1 MLSSR
6 KKSCYF
12 KRNNIQEIDYKDV
25 KLLTKF
31 INDQG
36 KITPRRV
43 TGTSSKVI
51 LKEDVQNLGQ
61 QGDVVEVKSGY
72 ARNYLMPQKLAIL
85 FTKQQK
91 KSIEEAQR
99 VEERKLEREKDQLES
114 VLKQVEDLSLSL
126 KMQSEED
133 SKLFGSVTKL
143 DIVKLLEENGIT
155 VDKKYVDLSSPIK
168 TLGEHKVN
176 IMFTKEMSAS
186 FTLTVEKED

>member
-1 MLSSR
+1 M
-6 KKSCYF
+6 
-12 KRNNIQEIDYKDV
+12 
-25 KLLTKF
+25 
-31 INDQG
+31 
-36 KITPRRV
+36 
-43 TGTSSKVI
+43 KVI

-61 QGDVVEVKSGY
+61 QGDVVEVKPGY

-114 VLKQVEDLSLSL
+114 VLKQVEDLSVSL

-143 DIVKLLEENGIT
+143 DIVKLLEGNGIT
-155 VDKKYVDLSSPIK
+155 IDKKYVDLSSPIK

>member
-1 MLSSR
+1 M
-6 KKSCYF
+6 
-12 KRNNIQEIDYKDV
+12 
-25 KLLTKF
+25 
-31 INDQG
+31 
-36 KITPRRV
+36 
-43 TGTSSKVI
+43 KVI

-72 ARNYLMPQKLAIL
+72 ARNYLMPQKLAVL

-114 VLKQVEDLSLSL
+114 VLKKVEDLSLSL

-155 VDKKYVDLSSPIK
+155 IDKKYVDLSSPIK

-176 IMFTKEMSAS
+176 IVFTEEMSAS

>member
-1 MLSSR
+1 M
-6 KKSCYF
+6 
-12 KRNNIQEIDYKDV
+12 
-25 KLLTKF
+25 
-31 INDQG
+31 
-36 KITPRRV
+36 
-43 TGTSSKVI
+43 KVI

-61 QGDVVEVKSGY
+61 QGDVVEVKAGY

-155 VDKKYVDLSSPIK
+155 IDKKYVDLSSPIK

-176 IMFTKEMSAS
+176 IVFTKEMSAS

>member
-1 MLSSR
+1 M
-6 KKSCYF
+6 
-12 KRNNIQEIDYKDV
+12 
-25 KLLTKF
+25 
-31 INDQG
+31 
-36 KITPRRV
+36 
-43 TGTSSKVI
+43 KVI

-99 VEERKLEREKDQLES
+99 VEERKLEREKDQLEL

-155 VDKKYVDLSSPIK
+155 LDKKYVDLSSPIK

-176 IMFTKEMSAS
+176 IVFTKEMSAS
-186 FTLTVEKED
+186 FILTVEKEN

>member
-1 MLSSR
+1 M
-6 KKSCYF
+6 
-12 KRNNIQEIDYKDV
+12 
-25 KLLTKF
+25 
-31 INDQG
+31 
-36 KITPRRV
+36 
-43 TGTSSKVI
+43 KVI
-51 LKEDVQNLGQ
+51 LKEDVQKLGQ

-126 KMQSEED
+126 KMKSEED

-155 VDKKYVDLSSPIK
+155 LDKKYVDLSSPIK

-186 FTLTVEKED
+186 FTLTIEKED

>member
-1 MLSSR
+1 M
-6 KKSCYF
+6 
-12 KRNNIQEIDYKDV
+12 
-25 KLLTKF
+25 
-31 INDQG
+31 
-36 KITPRRV
+36 
-43 TGTSSKVI
+43 KVI
-51 LKEDVQNLGQ
+51 LKEDVHNLGQ

-72 ARNYLMPQKLAIL
+72 ARNYLIPKKLAIL

-155 VDKKYVDLSSPIK
+155 IDKKYVDLSSPIK

-176 IMFTKEMSAS
+176 IVFTKEMSAS

>member
-1 MLSSR
+1 M
-6 KKSCYF
+6 
-12 KRNNIQEIDYKDV
+12 
-25 KLLTKF
+25 
-31 INDQG
+31 
-36 KITPRRV
+36 
-43 TGTSSKVI
+43 KVI

-61 QGDVVEVKSGY
+61 QGDVVEVKPGY

-99 VEERKLEREKDQLES
+99 AEERKLEREKDQLES
-114 VLKQVEDLSLSL
+114 VLKQVEDLNLSL

-143 DIVKLLEENGIT
+143 DIVKLLEENGVTI
-155 VDKKYVDLSSPIK
+155 DKKYVDLSSPIK

>member
-1 MLSSR
+1 M
-6 KKSCYF
+6 
-12 KRNNIQEIDYKDV
+12 
-25 KLLTKF
+25 
-31 INDQG
+31 
-36 KITPRRV
+36 
-43 TGTSSKVI
+43 KVI

-72 ARNYLMPQKLAIL
+72 ARNYLIPQKLAIL
-85 FTKQQK
+85 FTKQQQ

-114 VLKQVEDLSLSL
+114 VLKKVEDLSLSL

-155 VDKKYVDLSSPIK
+155 IDKKYVDLSSPIK

-176 IMFTKEMSAS
+176 IVFTKEMSAS

>member
-1 MLSSR
+1 M
-6 KKSCYF
+6 
-12 KRNNIQEIDYKDV
+12 
-25 KLLTKF
+25 
-31 INDQG
+31 
-36 KITPRRV
+36 
-43 TGTSSKVI
+43 KVI

-85 FTKQQK
+85 FTRQQK

-143 DIVKLLEENGIT
+143 DVVKLLEENGIT
-155 VDKKYVDLSSPIK
+155 IDKKYVDLSSPIK

>member
-1 MLSSR
+1 M
-6 KKSCYF
+6 
-12 KRNNIQEIDYKDV
+12 
-25 KLLTKF
+25 
-31 INDQG
+31 
-36 KITPRRV
+36 
-43 TGTSSKVI
+43 KVI

-91 KSIEEAQR
+91 KSIDEAQR

-126 KMQSEED
+126 KMQPEED

-143 DIVKLLEENGIT
+143 DIVKLLEENGVTI
-155 VDKKYVDLSSPIK
+155 DKKYVDLSSPIK

>member
-1 MLSSR
+1 M
-6 KKSCYF
+6 
-12 KRNNIQEIDYKDV
+12 
-25 KLLTKF
+25 
-31 INDQG
+31 
-36 KITPRRV
+36 
-43 TGTSSKVI
+43 KVI

-99 VEERKLEREKDQLES
+99 VEERKLEREKGQLES

-155 VDKKYVDLSSPIK
+155 IDKKYVDLPSPIK

-176 IMFTKEMSAS
+176 IVFTKEMSAS

>member
-1 MLSSR
+1 M
-6 KKSCYF
+6 
-12 KRNNIQEIDYKDV
+12 
-25 KLLTKF
+25 
-31 INDQG
+31 
-36 KITPRRV
+36 
-43 TGTSSKVI
+43 KVI

-91 KSIEEAQR
+91 KSIEEAQI
-99 VEERKLEREKDQLES
+99 VEKRKLEREKDQLES
-114 VLKQVEDLSLSL
+114 VLKKVEDLNLSL

-133 SKLFGSVTKL
+133 NKLFGSVTKL

-155 VDKKYVDLSSPIK
+155 IDKKYIDLSSPIK

-176 IMFTKEMSAS
+176 IVFTKEMSAS
-186 FTLTVEKED
+186 FTLVVEKED

>member
-1 MLSSR
+1 M
-6 KKSCYF
+6 
-12 KRNNIQEIDYKDV
+12 
-25 KLLTKF
+25 
-31 INDQG
+31 
-36 KITPRRV
+36 
-43 TGTSSKVI
+43 KVI

-61 QGDVVEVKSGY
+61 QGDVVEVKPGY

-155 VDKKYVDLSSPIK
+155 IDKKYVDLSSPIK
-168 TLGEHKVN
+168 TLGEHQVN
-176 IMFTKEMSAS
+176 IVFTKEMSAS

>member
-1 MLSSR
+1 M
-6 KKSCYF
+6 
-12 KRNNIQEIDYKDV
+12 
-25 KLLTKF
+25 
-31 INDQG
+31 
-36 KITPRRV
+36 
-43 TGTSSKVI
+43 KVI

-85 FTKQQK
+85 FTRQQK

-155 VDKKYVDLSSPIK
+155 IDKKYVDLSSPIK

-176 IMFTKEMSAS
+176 IVFTKEMSGS

>member
-1 MLSSR
+1 M
-6 KKSCYF
+6 
-12 KRNNIQEIDYKDV
+12 
-25 KLLTKF
+25 
-31 INDQG
+31 
-36 KITPRRV
+36 
-43 TGTSSKVI
+43 KVI

-61 QGDVVEVKSGY
+61 QGDVVEVKPGY

-99 VEERKLEREKDQLES
+99 FEERKLEREKDQLES

-126 KMQSEED
+126 KMKSEED

-155 VDKKYVDLSSPIK
+155 IDKKYVDLSSPIK
-168 TLGEHKVN
+168 TLGEH
-176 IMFTKEMSAS
+176 
-186 FTLTVEKED
+186 

>member
-1 MLSSR
+1 M
-6 KKSCYF
+6 
-12 KRNNIQEIDYKDV
+12 
-25 KLLTKF
+25 
-31 INDQG
+31 
-36 KITPRRV
+36 
-43 TGTSSKVI
+43 KVI

-91 KSIEEAQR
+91 KSIDEAQR

-114 VLKQVEDLSLSL
+114 VLKQVEDLNLSL

-155 VDKKYVDLSSPIK
+155 IDKKYVDLSSPIK

>member
-1 MLSSR
+1 M
-6 KKSCYF
+6 
-12 KRNNIQEIDYKDV
+12 
-25 KLLTKF
+25 
-31 INDQG
+31 
-36 KITPRRV
+36 
-43 TGTSSKVI
+43 KVI

-61 QGDVVEVKSGY
+61 QGDVVEVKPGY

-155 VDKKYVDLSSPIK
+155 IDKKYVDLSSPIK

-176 IMFTKEMSAS
+176 IVFTKEMCAS

>member
-1 MLSSR
+1 M
-6 KKSCYF
+6 
-12 KRNNIQEIDYKDV
+12 
-25 KLLTKF
+25 
-31 INDQG
+31 
-36 KITPRRV
+36 
-43 TGTSSKVI
+43 KVI

-143 DIVKLLEENGIT
+143 DIVKLLKENGIT
-155 VDKKYVDLSSPIK
+155 IDKKYVDLSCLLYTSPSPRD
-168 TLGEHKVN
+168 E
-176 IMFTKEMSAS
+176 
-186 FTLTVEKED
+186 

>member
-1 MLSSR
+1 M
-6 KKSCYF
+6 
-12 KRNNIQEIDYKDV
+12 
-25 KLLTKF
+25 
-31 INDQG
+31 
-36 KITPRRV
+36 
-43 TGTSSKVI
+43 KVI

-91 KSIEEAQR
+91 KSIEQAQI
-99 VEERKLEREKDQLES
+99 VEKRKLEREKDQLES
-114 VLKQVEDLSLSL
+114 VLKQVEDLNLSL

-133 SKLFGSVTKL
+133 NKLFGSVTKL

-155 VDKKYVDLSSPIK
+155 IDKKYIDLSSPIK

-176 IMFTKEMSAS
+176 IVFTKEMSGS
-186 FTLTVEKED
+186 FTLAVEKED

>member
-1 MLSSR
+1 M
-6 KKSCYF
+6 
-12 KRNNIQEIDYKDV
+12 
-25 KLLTKF
+25 
-31 INDQG
+31 
-36 KITPRRV
+36 
-43 TGTSSKVI
+43 KVI

-61 QGDVVEVKSGY
+61 QGDVVEEKSGY

-155 VDKKYVDLSSPIK
+155 IDKKYVDLSSPIK

>member
-1 MLSSR
+1 M
-6 KKSCYF
+6 
-12 KRNNIQEIDYKDV
+12 
-25 KLLTKF
+25 
-31 INDQG
+31 
-36 KITPRRV
+36 
-43 TGTSSKVI
+43 KVI
-51 LKEDVQNLGQ
+51 LKEDVQNLGL
-61 QGDVVEVKSGY
+61 QGDVVEVKPGY
-72 ARNYLMPQKLAIL
+72 ARNYLIPQKLAIL

-155 VDKKYVDLSSPIK
+155 IDKKYVDLSSPIK
-168 TLGEHKVN
+168 TLGEHQVN
-176 IMFTKEMSAS
+176 IVFTKEMSAS

>member
-1 MLSSR
+1 M
-6 KKSCYF
+6 
-12 KRNNIQEIDYKDV
+12 
-25 KLLTKF
+25 
-31 INDQG
+31 
-36 KITPRRV
+36 
-43 TGTSSKVI
+43 KVI

-99 VEERKLEREKDQLES
+99 VEERKLEREKDQLEL

-155 VDKKYVDLSSPIK
+155 LDKKYVGLSSPIK

-176 IMFTKEMSAS
+176 IVFTKEMSAS
-186 FTLTVEKED
+186 FILTVEKEN

>member
-1 MLSSR
+1 M
-6 KKSCYF
+6 
-12 KRNNIQEIDYKDV
+12 
-25 KLLTKF
+25 
-31 INDQG
+31 
-36 KITPRRV
+36 
-43 TGTSSKVI
+43 KVI
-51 LKEDVQNLGQ
+51 LKEDVHNLGQ
-61 QGDVVEVKSGY
+61 QGDVVEVKAGY

-91 KSIEEAQR
+91 KSIDEAQR

-133 SKLFGSVTKL
+133 NKLFGSVTKL

-155 VDKKYVDLSSPIK
+155 IDKKYVDLSSPIK

-176 IMFTKEMSAS
+176 IVFTKEMSAS

>member
-1 MLSSR
+1 M
-6 KKSCYF
+6 
-12 KRNNIQEIDYKDV
+12 
-25 KLLTKF
+25 
-31 INDQG
+31 
-36 KITPRRV
+36 
-43 TGTSSKVI
+43 KVI

-72 ARNYLMPQKLAIL
+72 ARNYLMPQKLAIM

-143 DIVKLLEENGIT
+143 DIVKLLEENGVTI
-155 VDKKYVDLSSPIK
+155 DKKYVDLSSPIK
-168 TLGEHKVN
+168 TLGEHKVD
-176 IMFTKEMSAS
+176 IVFTKDMTAS